1 MIDPIPFFLAA
12 AFLAQQEPSA
22 VVETGAET
30 VSGESVGSEAVVSA
44 EVTNPILTL
53 PAFTPV
59 DIEILTPLNSK
70 TSKMGEFFD
79 VRLAEPIMLDG
90 KIVVPAGALGK
101 GEVIHAAKA
110 RAGGKA
116 GELILTARYVED
128 KGQKILLRSFKFGPT
143 TGKNKRDEALIAGA
157 VIAAPLVLLI
167 AGGNVDVPV
176 GTRAQAKTSE
186 DNMLSKQEEM

>member
-1 MIDPIPFFLAA
+1 MIDPITLLLAA

-22 VVETGAET
+22 VPETGVETVA
-30 VSGESVGSEAVVSA
+30 VESVSSEAVVPVEA
-44 EVTNPILTL
+44 VNPAITL

-59 DIEILTPLNSK
+59 DIEILMSLNSK

-79 VRLAEPIMLDG
+79 IRLAEPIMLDG

-128 KGQKILLRSFKFGPT
+128 RGQKILLRSFKFGPT
-143 TGKNKRDEALIAGA
+143 TGTSKRDEALIAGS
-157 VIAAPLVLLI
+157 VIAAPLALFI

-186 DNMLSKQEEM
+186 NNTFLKQEEM

>member
-1 MIDPIPFFLAA
+1 MIDPITLLLAA

-22 VVETGAET
+22 VAEAGVETVA
-30 VSGESVGSEAVVSA
+30 GESASSEKAVAA
-44 EVTNPILTL
+44 EIANPILTL

-59 DIEILTPLNSK
+59 DIEILTLLNSK

-79 VRLAEPIMLDG
+79 IRLAEPMMLDG

-116 GELILTARYVED
+116 GELILTARYIED

-143 TGKNKRDEALIAGA
+143 TGTSKRDEALIVGA
-157 VIAAPLVLLI
+157 VIAAPLVLFI

-186 DNMLSKQEEM
+186 DNILLKQEEM

>member
-1 MIDPIPFFLAA
+1 MIDPITLLVATAA
-12 AFLAQQEPSA
+12 LAQQEPVA
-22 VVETGAET
+22 VAETGVETVALET
-30 VSGESVGSEAVVSA
+30 AGSEAVVQA
-44 EVTNPILTL
+44 EVANPVITL

-59 DIEILTPLNSK
+59 DIEILTPINSK
-70 TSKMGEFFD
+70 TNKMGEFFD
-79 VRLAEPIMLDG
+79 IRLAEPIMLDG
-90 KIVVPAGALGK
+90 KIVVAAGALGK

-116 GELILTARYVED
+116 GELILMARYIED

-143 TGKNKRDEALIAGA
+143 TGTSKRDEALIAGA
-157 VIAAPLVLLI
+157 VIAAPLALFI

-186 DNMLSKQEEM
+186 DNMLLKQEEM